1 MEKKENTNL
10 CLEYGK
16 LMALF
21 LDKEVEER
29 NRRMKEKNDDRKLR
43 RMKY

>member
-21 LDKEVEER
+21 LYKEVEG
-29 NRRMKEKNDDRKLR
+29 RMKERK
-43 RMKY
+43 K